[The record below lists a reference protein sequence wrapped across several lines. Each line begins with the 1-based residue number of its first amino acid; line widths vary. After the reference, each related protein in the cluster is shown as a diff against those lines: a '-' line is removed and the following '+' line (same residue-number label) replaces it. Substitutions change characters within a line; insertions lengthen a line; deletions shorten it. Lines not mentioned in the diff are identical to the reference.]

1 MTREQA
7 IQILKYNSNVIHKTI
22 NGETDP
28 NEVEALDIAISALEH
43 PERNVVAIVP
53 CGDAI
58 SRQEAIDTIRQLYID
73 LATQKYVIDLL
84 KVLPSVT
91 PQKSFNPMVEIN
103 LYSAIKQKYIER
115 EVFDKLR
122 AEIVELTK
130 CPYGTEC
137 LGANCPSNTDCMI
150 CGDHVL
156 EIIDKYK
163 TETEDKE

>member
-58 SRQEAIDTIRQLYID
+58 SRQEAIDTIKQLYID

-91 PQKSFNPMVEIN
+91 PQETRWIPVSERLPEKNMGCLVAVGRFNFTEIAT
-103 LYSAIKQKYIER
+103 YS
-115 EVFDKLR
+115 DLM
-122 AEIVELTK
+122 
-130 CPYGTEC
+130 G
-137 LGANCPSNTDCMI
+137 
-150 CGDHVL
+150 
-156 EIIDKYK
+156 IIDHKIFYQGEVGHDNFK
-163 TETEDKE
+163 NITQYVKAWMPLPESYRG